1 MTHPSVA
8 DAELADLIR
17 ATERER
23 LRALAEADMVV
34 AEQLHADDFQLINP
48 FGGTA
53 TKAEYLEDIASGE
66 TNYLV
71 FEPDCEIAVH
81 LYGGAVAIRYISRI
95 EIIVSGTPFHRATTG
110 TPMFTNSMRVCGKPS
125 GLKQP
130 KSSNGHAEGSK
141 SGHANTASPTA
152 VERSATRPQ
161 RVR

>member
-1 MTHPSVA
+1 MEECSRMTHPSVA

-23 LRALAEADMVV
+23 LRALVEADMVV

-81 LYGGAVAIRYISRI
+81 VYGGAVAIRYISRI
-95 EIIVSGTPFHRATTG
+95 EIIVSGDPIPPGHYWHTDVYEQHEGLWQAVWSQAT
-110 TPMFTNSMRVCGKPS
+110 
-125 GLKQP
+125 QI
-130 KSSNGHAEGSK
+130 
-141 SGHANTASPTA
+141 
-152 VERSATRPQ
+152 Q
-161 RVR
+161 